1 VVLICIPLMISD
13 VEHLFIYLL
22 AIGLSSLRTVY
33 SLVLFLFLNWVLF
46 VVVGL

>member
-1 VVLICIPLMISD
+1 MVLICIPLMISD
-13 VEHLFIYLL
+13 VKHLFIYLL
-22 AIGLSSLRTVY
+22 VMGLSSLTVVY